1 MVGDGD
7 EQEKRRE
14 ESRRRMMMMM
24 MMMMICD
31 SVCLSIVCLSGWPKL
46 FEILRFS
53 RKTRVGPP
61 YYANHFFYLIKH

>member
-7 EQEKRRE
+7 EQEEK
-14 ESRRRMMMMM
+14 SRRGMMMI
-24 MMMMICD
+24 MICD

-61 YYANHFFYLIKH
+61 YYANHFFFLS

>member
-7 EQEKRRE
+7 EQEEK
-14 ESRRRMMMMM
+14 SRRGMMMI
-24 MMMMICD
+24 MICD
-31 SVCLSIVCLSGWPKL
+31 SVCLSIVCPSGWPKL

-61 YYANHFFYLIKH
+61 YYANHFFFLS

>member
-7 EQEKRRE
+7 EQEEKRRE
-14 ESRRRMMMMM
+14 ESRRR

>member
-7 EQEKRRE
+7 EQEEK
-14 ESRRRMMMMM
+14 SRR
-24 MMMMICD
+24 MMICD

-61 YYANHFFYLIKH
+61 YYANHFFYLKKH